1 MILRLESLNV
11 VMRAETGAATSAETL
26 TETVVVVG
34 GGVMGLSIAL
44 ALHDRGLTVRVLSR
58 SLQEGASWA
67 AAGMLAPQA
76 EGLPAGKMLDLCLR
90 SRDLYPSWIQKLET
104 IAGQSAGYWASGI
117 LAPALTSKEWA
128 IREFDHLPDEWA
140 DRDILH
146 QIQPNLSDTVQG
158 GWWFPQDAQVDNRQ
172 LYQALQAAVVAKGIQ
187 IQIATVTEFC
197 RSGDRI
203 TGLRTS
209 LGDLQAQH
217 YVLATGAWSQAIL
230 PIPVKP
236 RKGQLL
242 SVRMPTGSKLEDL
255 PIKTVLFGAEIYLVP
270 RRDGRLVIGATSE
283 DVGFLPGNTPS
294 GTLQLLQGATRLV
307 PEIAQWPIEE
317 FWMGYRPVTPDDLPI
332 LGESGYKNLT
342 YATGHGRNG
351 ILLTPITGELIADWI
366 ATQQADPLLEAF
378 HWSRSMA

>member
-1 MILRLESLNV
+1 ML
-11 VMRAETGAATSAETL
+11 AETVAETVL
-26 TETVVVVG
+26 VVG

-44 ALHDRGLTVRVLSR
+44 ALHDRGCKVRVLSR

-76 EGLPAGKMLDLCLR
+76 EALPPGKMLDLCLR
-90 SRDLYPSWIQKLET
+90 SRDLYPSWIEKLET

-117 LAPALTSKEWA
+117 LAPALQSKESA
-128 IREFDHLPDEWA
+128 IQGFGHLPDEWA
-140 DRDILH
+140 DRDRIH
-146 QIQPNLSDTVQG
+146 QIQPHLSDAVQG
-158 GWWFPQDAQVDNRQ
+158 GWWFPQDAQVDNRL
-172 LYQALQAAVVAKGIQ
+172 LYRALQAAVVAQGIE
-187 IQIATVTEFC
+187 IQTSTVTEFE

-203 TGLRTS
+203 TGLKTS

-217 YVLATGAWSQAIL
+217 YVLATGAWSQALL

-242 SVRMPTGSKLEDL
+242 SVRMPTGATPEDL
-255 PIKTVLFGAEIYLVP
+255 PIKIVLFGAEIYLVP

-294 GTLQLLQGATRLV
+294 GMMQLLQGATRLV
-307 PEIAQWPIEE
+307 PEIAHWPIEE
-317 FWMGYRPVTPDDLPI
+317 FWMGYRPVTPDEWPI

-366 ATQQADPLLEAF
+366 TIQRADPILEAF

>member
-1 MILRLESLNV
+1 ML
-11 VMRAETGAATSAETL
+11 AETMAETMA
-26 TETVVVVG
+26 ETVLVVG

-76 EGLPAGKMLDLCLR
+76 EGLPPGKMLDLCLR

-117 LAPALTSKEWA
+117 LAPALQSKESA
-128 IREFDHLPDEWA
+128 IQAFDHLPDAWA
-140 DRDILH
+140 DRDLIN
-146 QIQPNLSDTVQG
+146 QIQPHLSEAVQG
-158 GWWFPQDAQVDNRQ
+158 GWWFPEDAQVDNRQ
-172 LYQALQAAVVAKGIQ
+172 LYLALQAAVVAQGIE

-197 RSGDRI
+197 QSGDRI
-203 TGLRTS
+203 TSLMTS
-209 LGDLQAQH
+209 QGDLQAQH
-217 YVLATGAWSQAIL
+217 YVLATGAWSQALL
-230 PIPVKP
+230 PLPVKP
-236 RKGQLL
+236 RKGQML
-242 SVRMPTGSKLEDL
+242 SVRMPRGCHDSAEPNPGDL

-294 GTLQLLQGATRLV
+294 GMMQLLQGATRLV
-307 PEIAQWPIEE
+307 PEIAHWPIEE

-366 ATQQADPLLEAF
+366 TTQRADPILEAF

>member
-1 MILRLESLNV
+1 MF
-11 VMRAETGAATSAETL
+11 AETMAEVGV
-26 TETVVVVG
+26 ETVVDNVAETVLVVG

-76 EGLPAGKMLDLCLR
+76 EGLPAGNLLDLCLR

-117 LAPALTSKEWA
+117 LAPALQSKESA
-128 IREFDHLPDEWA
+128 IQTFDHLPEAWA
-140 DRDILH
+140 DRDIVN
-146 QIQPNLSDTVQG
+146 QIQPHLSQAVQG
-158 GWWFPQDAQVDNRQ
+158 GWWFPEDAQVDNRQ
-172 LYQALQAAVVAKGIQ
+172 LYLALQAAVVAQGIQ
-187 IQIATVTEFC
+187 IQTATVTEFC

-203 TGLRTS
+203 TSLITS
-209 LGDLQAQH
+209 QGKLQAQH
-217 YVLATGAWSQAIL
+217 YVLATGAWSQAL
-230 PIPVKP
+230 LSIPVKP
-236 RKGQLL
+236 RKGQMM
-242 SVRMPTGSKLEDL
+242 SVRMPAASHSATPNPADL

-294 GTLQLLQGATRLV
+294 GMMQLLQGATRLV
-307 PEIAQWPIEE
+307 PEIAHWPIEE

-366 ATQQADPLLEAF
+366 TTQRADPILDAF